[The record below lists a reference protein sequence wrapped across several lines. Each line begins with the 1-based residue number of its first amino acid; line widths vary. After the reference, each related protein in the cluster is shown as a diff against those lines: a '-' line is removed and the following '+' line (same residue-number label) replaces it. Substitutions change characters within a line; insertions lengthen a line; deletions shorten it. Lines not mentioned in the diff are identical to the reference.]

1 MAWGDTFQLDTSIEI
16 GSGDLNTQQIVEGN
30 LNDNSSNGFE
40 YGNENIL
47 ILTFVE
53 TYSCIEKS
61 ALLWSENAAKAS
73 YLIKNP

>member
-1 MAWGDTFQLDTSIEI
+1 MWY
-16 GSGDLNTQQIVEGN
+16 
-30 LNDNSSNGFE
+30 GFE

-53 TYSCIEKS
+53 TYGCIEKS

-73 YLIKNP
+73 YLIKNPWLLNGHRYGHSNECETMLKQCPMVC